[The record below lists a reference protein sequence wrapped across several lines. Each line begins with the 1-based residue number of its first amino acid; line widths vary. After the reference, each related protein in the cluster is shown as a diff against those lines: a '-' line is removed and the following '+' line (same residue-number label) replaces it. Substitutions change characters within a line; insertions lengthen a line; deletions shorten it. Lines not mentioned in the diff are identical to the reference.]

1 MKILSLLMSVIILA
15 CSSDNSS
22 ENTGE
27 EQKPKATLKVMTYN
41 IHIANPPSKGAGFV
55 DINAI
60 ANVIN
65 NEKPDM
71 VALQEVDRFT
81 ERSGKELDQ
90 AKAIADQTGM
100 HYYFAKALNRSG
112 GDYGVAILSKFPLL
126 GTKQQSL
133 PGADGM
139 EAELRTIG
147 IVEVTLSTGEK
158 VIFGSTHIDHK
169 SDDSRRIQAREIISF
184 LKPYGDIPII
194 LGGDFNMTPENEIW
208 NTFNTTFI
216 RGCTTCPGTFPA
228 VNAKTTIDYL
238 LLNKVAADKF
248 KIKRYYTVQENY
260 ASDHLPL
267 VMELE
272 YSTK

>member
-1 MKILSLLMSVIILA
+1 MKFLSILMSAFILA
-15 CSSDNSS
+15 CSSDNSTKDDVDA
-22 ENTGE
+22 E
-27 EQKPKATLKVMTYN
+27 KPKSNLKVMTYN

-65 NEKPDM
+65 TEKPDL

-81 ERSGKELDQ
+81 ERSGKDLDQ
-90 AKAIADQTGM
+90 AKAIADQTNM
-100 HYYFAKALNRSG
+100 YYYFAKALNRSG
-112 GDYGVAILSKFPLL
+112 GDYGVAILSKYPLL
-126 GTKQQSL
+126 STKQHAL

-147 IVEVTLSTGEK
+147 IVEVTLTTGEK

-169 SDDSRRIQAREIISF
+169 SDDSRRVQAREIITF
-184 LKPYGDIPII
+184 LKPYENIPII

-216 RGCTTCPGTFPA
+216 RGCTVCPGTFPA
-228 VNAKTTIDYL
+228 VNANTTIDYI
-238 LLNKVAADKF
+238 LLNKVAANKF
-248 KIKRYYTVQENY
+248 TIKDYYTVEENY

-267 VMELE
+267 IMELE
-272 YSTK
+272 YSTE

>member
-1 MKILSLLMSVIILA
+1 MKFLSILMTVFFLS
-15 CSSDNSS
+15 CSSDSS
-22 ENTGE
+22 TKDDVDVD
-27 EQKPKATLKVMTYN
+27 KPKATLKVMTYN
-41 IHIANPPSKGAGFV
+41 IHIANPPSKGAGFI

-65 NEKPDM
+65 TEKPDL

-81 ERSGKELDQ
+81 ERSGKDLDQ
-90 AKAIADQTGM
+90 AKAIAEQTDM

-112 GDYGVAILSKFPLL
+112 GDYGVAILSKYPLL
-126 GTKQQSL
+126 STKQQSL

-139 EAELRTIG
+139 EAELRTVG

-169 SDDSRRIQAREIISF
+169 SDDSRRVQARDIITF
-184 LKPYGDIPII
+184 LKPYEDIPII

-208 NTFNTTFI
+208 NTLNTTFI
-216 RGCTTCPGTFPA
+216 RGCTICPGTFPA
-228 VNAKTTIDYL
+228 VNARTTIDYI

-248 KIKRYYTVQENY
+248 TIKDYYTVEENY

-272 YSTK
+272 YSTE

>member
-1 MKILSLLMSVIILA
+1 MKFLSLLLTVFILA
-15 CSSDNSS
+15 CSSDSPS
-22 ENTGE
+22 ENVVD

-41 IHIANPPSKGAGFV
+41 IHIANPPSKAPGFV

-65 NEKPDM
+65 TEKPDL

-81 ERSGKELDQ
+81 DRSGKDLDQ

-100 HYYFAKALNRSG
+100 HYYFAKAINRSG
-112 GDYGVAILSKFPLL
+112 GDYGVAILSKYPLL
-126 GTKQQSL
+126 STKQQSL

-147 IVEVTLSTGEK
+147 IVEVTLATGEK
-158 VIFGSTHIDHK
+158 IIFGSTHIDHL
-169 SDDSRRIQAREIISF
+169 SDDSRRVQAREIIAF
-184 LKPYGDIPII
+184 LKPYSDIPII
-194 LGGDFNMTPENEIW
+194 LGGDFNMTPDNEIW
-208 NTFNTTFI
+208 NTFNTIFK

-238 LLNKVAADKF
+238 LLNKVADDKF
-248 KIKRYYTVQENY
+248 TIKSYSTVQENY

-272 YSTK
+272 YTTK